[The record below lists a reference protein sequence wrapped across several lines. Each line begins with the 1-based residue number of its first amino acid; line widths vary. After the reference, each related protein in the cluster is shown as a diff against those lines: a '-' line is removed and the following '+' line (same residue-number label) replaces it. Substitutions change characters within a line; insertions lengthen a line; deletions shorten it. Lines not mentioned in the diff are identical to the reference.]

1 MELLRREIPV
11 KSRSDVYRVYMLYDW
26 HVGPPGCDYELLE
39 KQVNAVLNDDHGFC
53 ILGGDLNDAIRKK
66 DRRHDSANI
75 DERFQ
80 QPNNVVGA
88 QYQYICSLVKPLA
101 EEKKILALLLG
112 NHERTYALE
121 TDYDITRM
129 LSEAYD
135 IPYGGFS
142 CVLGLAFKRGKTGAR
157 ILIHAIHG
165 KRGGTTK
172 GGKANALEHQ
182 AQNVEGC
189 DIYVRGHGHQKLLM
203 PDETV
208 GVTHSSIDGTLM
220 EYKRKV
226 WKGSSGAY
234 LRILSSGVTSYGEEA
249 EYKPTDLG
257 CIYAEI
263 QPFSC
268 VSHSGKT
275 KPKIELRDFML

>member
-1 MELLRREIPV
+1 MELLRREISV
-11 KSRSDVYRVYMLYDW
+11 SSRSEVYRIYFCYDW
-26 HVGPPGCDYELLE
+26 HVGPPGCDYDLLE
-39 KQVNAVLNDDHGFC
+39 KQVNVILDDDNGFC
-53 ILGGDLNDAIRKK
+53 VLGGDLNDAIRKQ
-66 DRRHDSANI
+66 DRRHDSANV
-75 DERFQ
+75 DPRFQ
-80 QPNNVVGA
+80 SPNNVVGG
-88 QYQYICSLVKPLA
+88 QYRYLCSLVKPLA
-101 EEKKILALLLG
+101 AEDKILALLSG
-112 NHERTYALE
+112 NHERRYALE

-129 LSEAYD
+129 LCEAYD
-135 IPYGGFS
+135 IPWGGFS
-142 CVLGLAFKRGKTGAR
+142 SVIGLSFKRNQSVSR

-182 AQNVEGC
+182 AQNVEGA
-189 DIYVRGHGHQKLLM
+189 DIYIRGHGHQKLIM

-208 GVTHSSIDGTLM
+208 GVRCDNEGELQ

-226 WKGSSGAY
+226 WKGASGAY

-263 QPFSC
+263 QPFAYHK
-268 VSHSGKT
+268 VNGKENT
-275 KPKIELRDFML
+275 KPKVELRDLL

>member
-1 MELLRREIPV
+1 MELIRHVIPV
-11 KSRSDVYRVYMLYDW
+11 KSRSDVFRVYYLYDW
-26 HVGPPGCDYELLE
+26 HVGPPGCDYDLLE
-39 KQVNAVLNDDHGFC
+39 SQIKTVLDDDHGFC
-53 ILGGDLNDAIRKK
+53 VLGGDLNDAINKK

-80 QPNNVVGA
+80 EPNNVVGS
-88 QYQYICSLVKPLA
+88 QYRYICSLVKPLA
-101 EEKKILALLLG
+101 EEKKVLAILLG
-112 NHERTYALE
+112 NHERRYALE

-129 LSEAYD
+129 LSEAYNL
-135 IPYGGFS
+135 PYGGFS
-142 CVLGLAFKRGKTGAR
+142 CVIGLSFKRGPGAAR

-208 GVTHSSIDGTLM
+208 GVTHSKDGGLK

-234 LRILSSGVTSYGEEA
+234 LRILTSGVTSYGEEA

-263 QPFSC
+263 KPF
-268 VSHSGKT
+268 HDNGKVEG
-275 KPKIELRDFML
+275 PKIELRDLS